1 MPKSRRRKV
10 SRKKAS
16 GAGLPHLNRATTP
29 VFRRRL
35 VWAAVLGVLL
45 VAGVYGYDRWRAS
58 EARGQF
64 EALLRDGKGSLD
76 GVKSSRSRGQAH
88 LAPGQRHGYGM
99 SFPTSGPHDPVPTSP
114 GFYDDP
120 QPPEKLVHA
129 IEHGHI
135 VVYYDE
141 PGEAVMTQLKD
152 WSRLFRGH
160 WDGFVAVP
168 YRGLKRKLV
177 LTAWRKRLDLE
188 PFDAPSAVRFIDA
201 YRGRGPENPV
211 R

>member
-64 EALLRDGKGSLD
+64 EALLRDGP
-76 GVKSSRSRGQAH
+76 GVAAEDRERLFTPFFTRKERGTGLG
-88 LAPGQRHGYGM
+88 LALAR
-99 SFPTSGPHDPVPTSP
+99 
-114 GFYDDP
+114 
-120 QPPEKLVHA
+120 K
-129 IEHGHI
+129 I
-135 VVYYDE
+135 VVHHGGSIALGQS
-141 PGEAVMTQLKD
+141 PLGGARFTV
-152 WSRLFRGH
+152 
-160 WDGFVAVP
+160 
-168 YRGLKRKLV
+168 V
-177 LTAWRKRLDLE
+177 LPLRAER
-188 PFDAPSAVRFIDA
+188 DA
-201 YRGRGPENPV
+201 
-211 R
+211 

>member
-10 SRKKAS
+10 SRQKAS
-16 GAGLPHLNRATTP
+16 GAGLPHLNRVTTP
-29 VFRRRL
+29 SVRRRVIL
-35 VWAAVLGVLL
+35 GAVLGVLIL
-45 VAGVYGYDRWRAS
+45 AGLYGYDQWRAS

-64 EALLRDGKGSLD
+64 EALLRAGKGSLD
-76 GVKSSRSRGQAH
+76 RVKVSPSRGRTH
-88 LAPGQRHGYGM
+88 LTAGQRHGYGM

-120 QPPEKLVHA
+120 QQPEKLVHA
-129 IEHGHI
+129 LEHGHV

-141 PGEAVMTQLKD
+141 PGDAVMAQLEG
-152 WSRLFRGH
+152 WTRLFRGH
-160 WDGFVAVP
+160 WDGLVAVP
-168 YRGLKRKLV
+168 YRGLKRKVV
-177 LTAWRKRLDLE
+177 LTAWRKRLDME
-188 PFDAPSAVRFIDA
+188 AFNAADAVRFIDA